1 MPSITRL
8 SLLLGALALLA
19 STKPIPQAH
28 SPLDAPCGA
37 PCDEFDQN
45 TRFPLSS
52 VTTDSIAPEAPPPVK
67 GRNVLS
73 PGGALP
79 VRQAAA
85 DPDPTKPLVQDA
97 PALLD
102 PSISVGIGSARPL
115 NPIGGSSAPPELGL
129 PPPEGPVFGPPSQ

>member
-19 STKPIPQAH
+19 YSKPIPQAH
-28 SPLDAPCGA
+28 SPLEGPCGA
-37 PCDEFDQN
+37 PCDEFDQIN
-45 TRFPLSS
+45 RVPLSS
-52 VTTDSIAPEAPPPVK
+52 VTTDSIAPEAPPPVE

-85 DPDPTKPLVQDA
+85 DPDPTKPLGEG
-97 PALLD
+97 
-102 PSISVGIGSARPL
+102 PSISVGIGLARPL
-115 NPIGGSSAPPELGL
+115 NPIGGSSAPPEPGL
-129 PPPEGPVFGPPSQ
+129 TPPEGPVTGPPPK